1 MAKKPFFF
9 RIDAAALI
17 DFATDPEGE
26 NITLLRFA
34 KELQKGASD
43 IEYIQSVISEA
54 HQYIEK
60 KRVSGREG
68 GKAKASTAIA
78 PLEDALANGSTAL
91 AKASTPLASS
101 SSSNSSSNRETK
113 DKVKRFV
120 PPSVPEVET
129 YMKEIGFEGDAEN
142 FVDSNT
148 AKGWL
153 VGKTKTP
160 AKDWKAMVRTWRN
173 NDKKSN
179 PPKPEIKKQLQY
191 GDPGY
196 VTDQRKLAL

>member
-78 PLEDALANGSTAL
+78 PLENALANDSTAL

-101 SSSNSSSNRETK
+101 SSSSSNRETK

-129 YMKEIGFEGDAEN
+129 YMKEIGFNGDPEYFIN
-142 FVDSNT
+142 SNT
-148 AKGWL
+148 AKGWV
-153 VGKTKTP
+153 VGKNKTP
-160 AKDWKAMVRTWRN
+160 AKDWKAMVRTWHGI
-173 NDKKSN
+173 DKKN
-179 PPKPEIKKQLQY
+179 RPMPKPEMTRQEKLQL
-191 GDPGY
+191 
-196 VTDQRKLAL
+196 TFRNSL